1 MTYRKY
7 LLLAIVS
14 VALTGC
20 AAHLKKGDK
29 TTTVKV
35 GDDATK
41 MLVLN
46 MIGGRDA
53 TDSTDWEPFKGLWRQ
68 ALKEDATALGAPFV
82 PQEGEPRSTGEP
94 GTLLVVDVADF
105 RFLTA
110 SARYGLG
117 IMIGNA
123 FVQAKVS
130 FRDLKTGEV
139 WGEQS
144 YDTSSTAWEGIFS
157 AMTDKQVRAICKEIT
172 AELSKH

>member
-1 MTYRKY
+1 
-7 LLLAIVS
+7 LA
-14 VALTGC
+14 AGTRPTPLTGS
-20 AAHLKKGDK
+20 HSKDY
-29 TTTVKV
+29 
-35 GDDATK
+35 
-41 MLVLN
+41 
-46 MIGGRDA
+46 GGKH
-53 TDSTDWEPFKGLWRQ
+53 S
-68 ALKEDATALGAPFV
+68 KEDATALGAPFV

-157 AMTDKQVRAICKEIT
+157 AMTDKQVRAFVRRLLPNCPSTNRRE
-172 AELSKH
+172 APHPSGRDRAWG